1 MTHKF
6 TKNILIHDTL
16 FLQPHL
22 LDCSIDINTTERQ
35 QLSAVTEPKRWIF
48 KVFLK

>member
-16 FLQPHL
+16 FLQP
-22 LDCSIDINTTERQ
+22 
-35 QLSAVTEPKRWIF
+35 IF
-48 KVFLK
+48 